1 MEIKFNN
8 ALQSVT
14 NLVRAE
20 KRSISLEN
28 RTELEQ
34 TTYNVAQKALN
45 QGLSYEDALAFQ
57 HTLSDREI
65 IS

>member
-1 MEIKFNN
+1 MKINFNN
-8 ALQSVT
+8 ALESVT

-28 RTELEQ
+28 RTELKQ
-34 TTYNVAQKALN
+34 TTDEVAQKALN

-57 HTLSDREI
+57 HTLSGREI
-65 IS
+65 TS